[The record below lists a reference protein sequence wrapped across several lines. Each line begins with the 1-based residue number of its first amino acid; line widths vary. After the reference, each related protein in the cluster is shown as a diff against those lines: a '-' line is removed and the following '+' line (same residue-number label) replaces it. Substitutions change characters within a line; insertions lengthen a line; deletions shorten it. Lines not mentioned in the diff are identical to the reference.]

1 MAPLIRKVQGYF
13 SYHDVHYSMQAMQPG
28 FLFLQGLR
36 FKGVSTRG
44 EFRVI
49 LEFVSVT
56 RGVES
61 TVIERRQQ
69 QLGRMADFL
78 PPVTFSVFDL

>member
-1 MAPLIRKVQGYF
+1 MTSPNSDFCRANNFDGKCSKQNVMYCLHGW
-13 SYHDVHYSMQAMQPG
+13 SD
-28 FLFLQGLR
+28 
-36 FKGVSTRG
+36 
-44 EFRVI
+44 
-49 LEFVSVT
+49 
-56 RGVES
+56 S